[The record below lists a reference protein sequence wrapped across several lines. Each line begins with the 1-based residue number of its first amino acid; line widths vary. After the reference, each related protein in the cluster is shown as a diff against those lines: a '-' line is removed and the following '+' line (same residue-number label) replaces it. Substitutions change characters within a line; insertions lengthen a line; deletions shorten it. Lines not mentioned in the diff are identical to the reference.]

1 MITPA
6 AFLSVNAALSIFV
19 TGESG
24 LEEKEAGCSFGAG
37 APQTVQNFAFSSR
50 GALHELQFIDLP
62 PLFFLLI
69 L

>member
-1 MITPA
+1 
-6 AFLSVNAALSIFV
+6 V